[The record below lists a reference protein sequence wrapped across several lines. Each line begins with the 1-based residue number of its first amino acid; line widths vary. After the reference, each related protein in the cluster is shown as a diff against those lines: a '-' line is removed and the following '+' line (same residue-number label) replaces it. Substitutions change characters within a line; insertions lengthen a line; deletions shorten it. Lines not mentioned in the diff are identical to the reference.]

1 MGEDTIPFFE
11 NEIKDTMQGIIKVV
25 GVGGG
30 GCNAVR
36 NMHKEGVEG
45 VTFAA
50 CNTDSQSLK
59 GSPVPVKL
67 LMGEGLGAGG
77 DPEIGKSEAEKS
89 LDSLRNILSDGT
101 KMVFITASMG
111 GGTGTGSAPVVAKV
125 AKELNLL
132 TVGVVTIPFYFEKKQ
147 KIVKALKGVDELR
160 KYVDAILIIN
170 NERLCDVY
178 SDSDISLKEAF
189 GRADNILKDAVKGIS
204 ELITVHSEGSIN
216 LDFRDVEATLKDGGG
231 AIMAMGRAS
240 GDHRVEKAILDALN
254 SPLLYGNDIGKAKRI
269 LFNIYA
275 SDEHPIF
282 VREMQE
288 IDDFFDQLDPN
299 ISVIWG
305 TSTDDSL
312 GEDAKVTILAT
323 GLEDDMRKEVKS
335 NVHRTDDDFYED
347 LIPMLYKPAKQPT
360 PAKVL
365 AQEPTFEVTPAPEPE
380 PAVEEPQ
387 VEEPKV
393 EEIPEPE
400 PEKLVGQLQ
409 AEGRTD
415 LLLHAIGVPL
425 LEELRI
431 EAAKGRLSRLVI
443 TKDYR
448 FILEDY
454 QKEVELQPVHK
465 AVYLLFLAHPEGI
478 EFKRLAD
485 YRDELLRYYMATGK
499 MLDKEK
505 VIESVDHLVNPLDN
519 AINEKCSRIKKV
531 FLSMVDEYSASYY
544 FISSHTLKHIQGSSR
559 IWYERLKVITLPR
572 DLVIWQK

>member
-11 NEIKDTMQGIIKVV
+11 SEIKDTMQGIIKVV

-36 NMHKEGVEG
+36 NMYNEGVEG

-89 LDSLRNILSDGT
+89 LDSLKNILSDGT

-111 GGTGTGSAPVVAKV
+111 GGTGTGSAPVVAQV
-125 AKELNLL
+125 AKELKLL

-189 GRADNILKDAVKGIS
+189 SRADNILKDAVKGIS

-216 LDFRDVEATLKDGGG
+216 LDFRDVEATMKDGGG

-275 SDEHPIF
+275 SEEHPIF
-282 VREMQE
+282 VR
-288 IDDFFDQLDPN
+288 D

-323 GLEDDMRKEVKS
+323 GLEDDMRKEVKA

-347 LIPMLYKPAKQPT
+347 LIPMLYKPAKKPT

-365 AQEPTFEVTPAPEPE
+365 VQELPFEVEPAPEPE
-380 PAVEEPQ
+380 PAVEDPK
-387 VEEPKV
+387 EEALKV
-393 EEIPEPE
+393 EEVPEPE
-400 PEKLVGQLQ
+400 PEKEPVMIT
-409 AEGRTD
+409 ESPT
-415 LLLHAIGVPL
+415 V
-425 LEELRI
+425 
-431 EAAKGRLSRLVI
+431 SRWKSWLTNI
-443 TKDYR
+443 M
-448 FILEDY
+448 
-454 QKEVELQPVHK
+454 KEVTE
-465 AVYLLFLAHPEGI
+465 
-478 EFKRLAD
+478 
-485 YRDELLRYYMATGK
+485 
-499 MLDKEK
+499 
-505 VIESVDHLVNPLDN
+505 
-519 AINEKCSRIKKV
+519 
-531 FLSMVDEYSASYY
+531 
-544 FISSHTLKHIQGSSR
+544 
-559 IWYERLKVITLPR
+559 
-572 DLVIWQK
+572 